1 MDTTKEK
8 QIEENKKIWETMN
21 NLLFLIDSLTKD
33 VKELRTDV
41 DKLIE
46 NSCGCRKSA

>member
-1 MDTTKEK
+1 MKKEELKEIK
-8 QIEENKKIWETMN
+8 QTLK
-21 NLLFLIDSLTKD
+21 LLVDA
-33 VKELRTDV
+33 VNEMQKEVANLRTDV